1 MSEPATGAFTFE
13 DLRSMLRVDDAD
25 ELTESTADEEFEHL
39 GYDSLAKYEL
49 VSQLVRRHGIQVSEE
64 TMDHLRT
71 PRQAIEY
78 INTLLAATPDNAV
91 RS

>member
-1 MSEPATGAFTFE
+1 MSEPVTGVFTLE

-25 ELTESTADEEFEHL
+25 ELTESNADEEFESL

-49 VSQLVRRHGIQVSEE
+49 VSQLVRQHGIRISDK
-64 TMDHLRT
+64 TMEHLRT
-71 PRQAIEY
+71 PRQAVDY
-78 INTLLAATPDNAV
+78 VNALMATSPDNAV

>member
-1 MSEPATGAFTFE
+1 MPEPATGVFTLE

-25 ELTESTADEEFEHL
+25 ELTESTVDKEFEYL

-49 VSQLVRRHGIQVSEE
+49 ISQLVRRHGIQISEE
-64 TMDHLRT
+64 TMVHLHT
-71 PRQAIEY
+71 PRQAIDH
-78 INTLLAATPDNAV
+78 INSLLAAASDNAV